1 MDERPPR
8 REQGDAAMT
17 ELEATAAR
25 EYLTSLDDP
34 IAGLAE
40 AHGEVDALLPVREP
54 HEDRF
59 ARLAFMVVGQSI
71 SVKSAT
77 AIFGRLT
84 GLFDGGLP
92 PERLAVS
99 DPEELRAVGLSHAK
113 ARALRE
119 LAANVVDHGLDLE
132 SLDVLSDEE
141 AEARL
146 VSLRGIGPWTAQL
159 FLLWTLGRA
168 DVFPAADVGLR
179 HGIKLLDSLD
189 AVPSTKDAEARA
201 LAWRPYRSY
210 AAKYLWINYELAV
223 T

>member
-1 MDERPPR
+1 
-8 REQGDAAMT
+8 MT

-84 GLFDGGLP
+84 GLFDGDLP

-99 DPEELRAVGLSHAK
+99 DPEQLRAIGLSYAK
-113 ARALRE
+113 ARALHE
-119 LAANVVDHGLDLE
+119 LAASVVDHGLDLQ
-132 SLDVLSDEE
+132 SLDALSDDA

-179 HGIKLLDSLD
+179 HGIKLLDGLD
-189 AVPSTKDAEARA
+189 TPPSTKEAEARA

-210 AAKYLWINYELAV
+210 AAKYLWISYDLAV